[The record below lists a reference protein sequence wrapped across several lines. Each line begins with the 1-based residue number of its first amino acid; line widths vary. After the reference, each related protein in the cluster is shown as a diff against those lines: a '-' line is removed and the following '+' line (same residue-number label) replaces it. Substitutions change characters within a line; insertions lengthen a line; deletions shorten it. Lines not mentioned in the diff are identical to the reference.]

1 MLITIEV
8 GPVLLS
14 LLRTA
19 IGAYLVS
26 EGIRAAWIITVSL
39 IGDKD
44 EPEET
49 EGDPGAIV

>member
-1 MLITIEV
+1 MLVTIEV

-26 EGIRAAWIITVSL
+26 ECVRAAWIITVCL
-39 IGDKD
+39 INDKD

-49 EGDPGAIV
+49 EGDPGAVV